1 MVSDGEKLAPG
12 IRKNRARGEPAP
24 PGFRKTR
31 MPDAFVSQLPHH
43 SGYG

>member
-1 MVSDGEKLAPG
+1 MVRSWPPEFAKIAPAA
-12 IRKNRARGEPAP
+12 NRCP